1 MSDGLAAAIPPAGSI
16 TLAVFCAI
24 GSAMFSGLTLGL
36 LTLDIVQLKLLINR
50 PNKTAQD
57 ERNAKYARKI
67 LPLRSDGNY
76 LLVTLLTGNVAVN
89 AGFSILLG
97 DLTDGLVGFL
107 VSTVV
112 ITIFGEILPQAACA
126 RHGLVVGGVLAPV
139 VYALEWLLF
148 PVVKPIAMILNC
160 VLGED
165 LGTIYDKKQ
174 LSALVDYHNNVVHVL
189 TRDEARILKGGL
201 EFAFTRA
208 EEVMTPMDEVYGI
221 DVDSKLN
228 YDVLSE
234 VLSSGFSRIP
244 VFDRSNSQCIVG
256 LLFVKDLILVD
267 CHAE

>member
-160 VLGED
+160 VL
-165 LGTIYDKKQ
+165 
-174 LSALVDYHNNVVHVL
+174 
-189 TRDEARILKGGL
+189 
-201 EFAFTRA
+201 
-208 EEVMTPMDEVYGI
+208 
-221 DVDSKLN
+221 
-228 YDVLSE
+228 
-234 VLSSGFSRIP
+234 
-244 VFDRSNSQCIVG
+244 
-256 LLFVKDLILVD
+256 
-267 CHAE
+267 